1 MEDLGFMDVA
11 QIISTIGFPAF
22 VAVWL
27 LYYGKKYQ
35 EKLTEALTELKL
47 EVQLTRKF
55 IEHYINKDKK
65 EVK

>member
-1 MEDLGFMDVA
+1 MEDLGIIDVA

-27 LYYGKKYQ
+27 LYYGKKQQ
-35 EKLTEALTELKL
+35 EKMTEALTDLKL

-55 IEHYINKDKK
+55 VEHFINKDKK